1 MDVEYHKKD
10 EKAKKIDKNQNE
22 TKYEDDSEKNYKI
35 YFRLI
40 YGVNY

>member
-10 EKAKKIDKNQNE
+10 EKAKKIDKIRMRLNMRMNRRKII
-22 TKYEDDSEKNYKI
+22 KYI
-35 YFRLI
+35 FRLI